1 MNVVI
6 DIILVLIAAGAVFAT
21 SYFTVKNFLDN
32 ESKKRL
38 TELRQ
43 ANQSLITPIRLQAY
57 ERVVLFLER
66 ISPNSLVMRVHKNGM
81 SALMLQS
88 ELIKTIRSEF
98 EHNLSQQIYMSNNSW
113 QMVITAKEEIIKLV
127 NIAATKVPET
137 ATGLELAQTI
147 LSISAQINKMPTQ
160 VAVEYIKKEIGQN
173 F

>member
-1 MNVVI
+1 MNLII
-6 DIILVLIAAGAVFAT
+6 DVILVLIAAGAVFAT

-38 TELRQ
+38 TEMRQ

-66 ISPNSLVMRVHKNGM
+66 ISPNSLVMRTHKNGM
-81 SALMLQS
+81 SGLLLQS
-88 ELIKTIRSEF
+88 ELVKTIRSEF

-113 QMVITAKEEIIKLV
+113 QMVITAKEEIIKLI
-127 NIAATKVPET
+127 NISATKVPET

-147 LSISAQINKMPTQ
+147 LGISAQLNKLPTQ
-160 VAVEYIKKEIGQN
+160 VAVEYIKKEISQN

>member
-1 MNVVI
+1 MNVII

-21 SYFTVKNFLDN
+21 SYFTIKSFLDN

-43 ANQSLITPIRLQAY
+43 ANQSLVTPIRLQAY

-81 SALMLQS
+81 SGLLLQS
-88 ELIKTIRSEF
+88 ELIKTIRSEY
-98 EHNLSQQIYMSNNSW
+98 EHNLSQQIYMSNNAW
-113 QMVITAKEEIIKLV
+113 QMVSTAKEEIIKLI
-127 NIAATKVPET
+127 NIASTKVPET

-147 LSISAQINKMPTQ
+147 LSISSQINRMPTQ
-160 VAVEYIKKEIGQN
+160 VAIEYIKKEISQN

>member
-32 ESKKRL
+32 ESKRRL
-38 TELRQ
+38 SELRQ
-43 ANQSLITPIRLQAY
+43 ANQSLVTPIRLQAY

-81 SALMLQS
+81 SALLLQS
-88 ELIKTIRSEF
+88 ELIRTIRSEF

-113 QMVITAKEEIIKLV
+113 QMVLTAKEEIIKLV

-137 ATGLELAQTI
+137 ATGLDLAQSI
-147 LSISAQINKMPTQ
+147 LSISSQISKLPTQ
-160 VAVEYIKKEIGQN
+160 VAVEYIKKEISQN